1 MFKRKFFLIVLVVF
15 LIGPISV
22 IQVSA
27 GDVEKININTAT
39 AEELKRLNG
48 VGSKYADR
56 IIAYREKFGPFK
68 ASEDIMHVPGI
79 GLKTFEKTGKLSS
92 SKNPKITRSGFK
104 ISDTRFNLRLT
115 IKKIWPKYFYHL
127 LGKRCLGYCD
137 SCYNFCVLFAKRFV
151 ISGWM

>member
-68 ASEDIMHVPGI
+68 ASEDIMHVSGI
-79 GLKTFEKTGKLSS
+79 GLKTFEK
-92 SKNPKITRSGFK
+92 NRE
-104 ISDTRFNLRLT
+104 
-115 IKKIWPKYFYHL
+115 
-127 LGKRCLGYCD
+127 
-137 SCYNFCVLFAKRFV
+137 V
-151 ISGWM
+151 IIVEEPTNN